1 MCLAKWM
8 CWGSAAAQGGDVE
21 VVNEA
26 EFYTLH
32 PLAMQSDFFAM
43 RAGGG
48 GRGGGELP

>member
-1 MCLAKWM
+1 VGICS
-8 CWGSAAAQGGDVE
+8 SAGGDVE

-43 RAGGG
+43 RAVAAGGG
-48 GRGGGELP
+48 GKLP